1 MLYCKKLLFIPI
13 KTELPTKTS
22 KRKKKMSENNENKV
36 DLNNDSVQDI
46 LDQDMLMQSI
56 LGKLYG
62 ILTTGDDVA
71 PKSKDNFFAWTTP
84 GYPVEPEDFE
94 FASLGLT
101 GETIDKEELKR
112 RVTDEINAYAKSREA
127 SGNEQI
133 AAPDTNEIIA
143 KIKDEMQKECQQR
156 RTNSADDFA
165 SMVDFIPDVSGDN
178 TANLKT
184 MYGEGTLSDVYESI
198 LQMSQVKHSKLTE
211 EQEALCK
218 KNRELL
224 GEKTVE
230 VTDILGEKSTQ
241 IVKSPLMEAYDR
253 HQEAYTEAV
262 NEYFSQMI
270 TGTLGDLKERNLWV
284 HTAPTYRKK
293 VEAAMQ
299 KWIASGY
306 KSQVEKL
313 SAQLAQIEDR
323 DFSIFKQKCV
333 NLLDAYKKTNAFKE
347 FYYTTFSPSNFVKS
361 KGWTKFSFSSSEM
374 GKTSHTDAKSH
385 SRSITTKSGSF
396 WHKHKTTNKESSASY
411 NLSSDFKSLDFTLSF
426 EFCQVKIV
434 RPWFK
439 ESFLTSRFWRFDPDA
454 ARAGQE
460 LSNGE
465 NPPKG
470 ILTAYPTSMLVIRNL
485 SLTFNTKESQK
496 TFNDSFNSKSADY
509 SASLSFGCFNLGIGG
524 GYSSSD
530 SSSNSDSNVHVKRT
544 GQGITIEG
552 MQVIGFNCHVL
563 EDKTPNPDP
572 SIADG
577 EWI

>member
-1 MLYCKKLLFIPI
+1 
-13 KTELPTKTS
+13 
-22 KRKKKMSENNENKV
+22 MSENNENKV

-71 PKSKDNFFAWTTP
+71 PKSNDNFFAWTTP

-133 AAPDTNEIIA
+133 AVPDTNEIIA
-143 KIKDEMQKECQQR
+143 KIKDDMQKECQQR
-156 RTNSADDFA
+156 RTNAADDFA

-198 LQMSQVKHSKLTE
+198 LLTSQVRFKKLRE
-211 EQEALCK
+211 EDEK
-218 KNRELL
+218 EVERIRELL

-230 VTDILGEKSTQ
+230 VTDILGETTTQ
-241 IVKSPLMEAYDR
+241 IVKSPVMEAYDR
-253 HQEAYTEAV
+253 HEKAYLNAV
-262 NEYFSQMI
+262 NEYFAQMT
-270 TGTLGDLKERNLWV
+270 TGTLGNLQERNLWTRV
-284 HTAPTYRKK
+284 APTYRKQVFSAK
-293 VEAAMQ
+293 HDWDV
-299 KWIASGY
+299 SGY
-306 KSQVEKL
+306 KLKVDGLRAKL
-313 SAQLAQIEDR
+313 TQIEDG
-323 DFSIFKQKCV
+323 DFCIFKQNCKD
-333 NLLDAYKKTNAFKE
+333 LLDAYKTTNENKE
-347 FYYTTFSPSNFVKS
+347 FYFTTLSPANFVKS

-396 WHKHKTTNKESSASY
+396 WHKHKTTNTESSASY

-426 EFCQVKIV
+426 EFCQVKII

-439 ESFLTSRFWRFDPDA
+439 ESFLTSRFWRFNPDE

-460 LSNGE
+460 LSDGG

-470 ILTAYPTSMLVIRNL
+470 ILPAYPTAMLVIRNL

-496 TFNDSFNSKSADY
+496 KFNDSFNSKSADY
-509 SASLSFGCFNLGIGG
+509 SANLSFGCFNLGIGG

-530 SSSNSDSNVHVKRT
+530 SSSNSDSNTHIKRT
-544 GQGITIEG
+544 AQGITIEG

-572 SIADG
+572 KIADG
-577 EWI
+577 EWV